1 MTAIVPP
8 AHSKI
13 AAPLDWETATMG
25 DLWRLSDATG
35 VPASAILRA
44 LDKLEGAD
52 AEGRS
57 EIGKH

>member
-1 MTAIVPP
+1 MTSTSAN
-8 AHSKI
+8 K
-13 AAPLDWETATMG
+13 AAATQYWETATLE
-25 DLWRLSDATG
+25 DLWSLSDLTG
-35 VPASAILRA
+35 IPASAILRA